1 MVPEADG
8 GLLGHDGKDGPHLA
22 APRGVARGNLLVQG
36 EMHRCR
42 RITLKGGVF
51 YWKPGLG
58 FLGEYSR
65 QFDRRDGT
73 KIPVRVKIAEGK
85 IPARI

>member
-1 MVPEADG
+1 MVPDADG
-8 GLLGHDGKDGPHLA
+8 GYSVTMEEMGRIELHL
-22 APRGVARGNLLVQG
+22 RVARGNLLVQG
-36 EMHRCR
+36 EMHPLRTGS
-42 RITLKGGVF
+42 TLKGGVF

-58 FLGEYSR
+58 FLGEYSL